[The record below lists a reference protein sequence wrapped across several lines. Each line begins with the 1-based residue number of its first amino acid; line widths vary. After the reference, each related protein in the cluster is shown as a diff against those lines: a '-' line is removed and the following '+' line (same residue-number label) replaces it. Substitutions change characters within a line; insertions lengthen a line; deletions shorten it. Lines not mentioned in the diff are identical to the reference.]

1 MTRSFRNC
9 LGFAVGLL
17 AVSILAISMGCTSVQ
32 SFFNSP
38 QSKPVIDAVVLVAV
52 ATAETKGVPAEQ
64 INKVAKAAL
73 AADTGVAGSL
83 AAISALVDQAIAQS
97 GLPAADLAAA
107 KILEV
112 ALGAAITAKIG
123 NNQDL
128 AAAQA
133 DVAVVLNSV
142 IAASGG

>member
-1 MTRSFRNC
+1 MKSIVTLMTAC
-9 LGFAVGLL
+9 ALMALC
-17 AVSILAISMGCTSVQ
+17 ACASVQ
-32 SFFNSP
+32 SFFSSP
-38 QSKPVIDAVVLVAV
+38 NAAPVVDAVTLVAV
-52 ATAETKGVPAEQ
+52 ATAEAKGVPAAQ

-73 AADTGVAGSL
+73 VADTGVTGSL
-83 AAISALVDQAIAQS
+83 AAISALVDQSIANS

-112 ALGAAITAKIG
+112 ALGAAIASKIG
-123 NNQDL
+123 DNADL

-133 DVAVVLNSV
+133 DVAVVLNAV

>member
-1 MTRSFRNC
+1 MKTIATLMTAC
-9 LGFAVGLL
+9 AVLVL
-17 AVSILAISMGCTSVQ
+17 CAC
-32 SFFNSP
+32 SFFNQLTTP
-38 QSKPVIDAVVLVAV
+38 AAQPVIDAVVLVAV
-52 ATAETKGVPAEQ
+52 ATAESKGVPAAQ

-73 AADTGVAGSL
+73 VADTGVSGTL
-83 AAISALVDQAIAQS
+83 AAVSALVDQAIANS

-123 NNQDL
+123 NNADL

-133 DVAVVLNSV
+133 DVAVILNAV